1 MLARHSKVLSQ
12 FAPHTILPPSLGLSA
27 ACLDLQHSDLL
38 FLAPTPPKVCC
49 ECHGML
55 VSRVPAF
62 LPPMQRKISCP
73 TCRTRVVV
81 GEEGCGR
88 VWAGSHL
95 FVPVGP
101 TTLLVIRLH
110 ALLAQTPTLSHTSL
124 PLANT
129 RYPLTPPP
137 TLPHTPAPADIA
149 FIDTGGTSGR
159 VEVEEQGGG
168 GAVALVAD
176 EGAVRVSGSYGTKLE
191 AVVRRILHITRQDP
205 TSKVRRSGGC
215 VVPWRVMPLSHFCIL
230 HSPAD
235 TPPPR

>member
-1 MLARHSKVLSQ
+1 MR
-12 FAPHTILPPSLGLSA
+12 
-27 ACLDLQHSDLL
+27 
-38 FLAPTPPKVCC
+38 
-49 ECHGML
+49 
-55 VSRVPAF
+55 
-62 LPPMQRKISCP
+62 
-73 TCRTRVVV
+73 
-81 GEEGCGR
+81 R
-88 VWAGSHL
+88 VWAGGGMFTLAFLGMSNNLAHDEVTCLADPNTHPLSHL
-95 FVPVGP
+95 SFSP
-101 TTLLVIRLH
+101 LF
-110 ALLAQTPTLSHTSL
+110 
-124 PLANT
+124 LANK

-215 VVPWRVMPLSHFCIL
+215 VVPWRVMRLSHFCIL
-230 HSPAD
+230 HSSAD